1 MQHKTKPLKR
11 ILIIIILTFT
21 TLNVSSQENKI
32 VEGKFNPVSS
42 FIDYSEF
49 LEDIEKA
56 PENIKI
62 NLELYLKII
71 LGDWF
76 NKVTFYEG
84 LIADLD
90 GYFKEN
96 PLAYKRGWLATKY
109 QFVYLLSDDNIGIS
123 KYYIK
128 IDMDKYGQII
138 NCNWPSK
145 DFNYTYFFNENTT
158 IPFKNNFQS
167 NELMFENAMKWANAN
182 SVPTDNYSVELTY
195 NKEKN
200 IMCFKFEFLTEKRGN
215 SKSYRVAEFNWLNG
229 LKVTGY
235 STMSITNH

>member
-1 MQHKTKPLKR
+1 VQHKTKPLRK

-21 TLNVSSQENKI
+21 TWNISSQENKI
-32 VEGKFNPVSS
+32 VEGRFNSVSS
-42 FIDYSEF
+42 FIDFSKE
-49 LEDIEKA
+49 LKNINQA
-56 PENIKI
+56 PENIKM
-62 NLELYLKII
+62 NLEIYLKVI
-71 LGDWF
+71 LGNWF
-76 NKVTFYEG
+76 EKATFHEG
-84 LIADLD
+84 LEADLD

-109 QFVYLLSDDNIGIS
+109 QFVYLISDENIGIS

-145 DFNYTYFFNENTT
+145 DFNYTYSFNEKITT
-158 IPFKNNFQS
+158 PFQNNFQ
-167 NELMFENAMKWANAN
+167 NNKLMFENAMKWAKAN

-200 IMCFKFEFLTEKRGN
+200 IMCFTFEFLTEKRGN

-229 LKVTGY
+229 LRVADY
-235 STMSITNH
+235 STISITNH

>member
-1 MQHKTKPLKR
+1 MKR
-11 ILIIIILTFT
+11 ILLIIILTFT
-21 TLNVSSQENKI
+21 TSNISSQENII
-32 VEGKFNPVSS
+32 VEGSFNPVSS

-49 LEDIEKA
+49 LEDTEKV

-62 NLELYLKII
+62 NLELYLKVI

-76 NKVTFYEG
+76 DKITFYEG

-109 QFVYLLSDDNIGIS
+109 QFVYLLSDENIGIS

-128 IDMDKYGQII
+128 IDMDKYSQII

-145 DFNYTYFFNENTT
+145 DFNYTYSFNEKTT
-158 IPFKNNFQS
+158 TPFQNDFQS
-167 NELMFENAMKWANAN
+167 NELMFENAMKWAKAN

-195 NKEKN
+195 KKEKN
-200 IMCFKFEFLTEKRGN
+200 IMCFIFTFLTEKKGN
-215 SKSYRVAEFNWLNG
+215 IKSYRVAEFNWLNG
-229 LKVTGY
+229 SKVADY
-235 STMSITNH
+235 STISITNH

>member
-1 MQHKTKPLKR
+1 MQHKRKPLRKT
-11 ILIIIILTFT
+11 LIILILTFT
-21 TLNVSSQENKI
+21 SFNINSQENKI
-32 VEGKFNPVSS
+32 VEGRYNSVSS

-49 LEDIEKA
+49 LEDIGEA

-62 NLELYLKII
+62 NLELYLKVI

-76 NKVTFYEG
+76 DKVTFYEG
-84 LIADLD
+84 LTADLD

-138 NCNWPSK
+138 SCNWPSK
-145 DFNYTYFFNENTT
+145 DFNYTYFFNEKTT
-158 IPFKNNFQS
+158 TPFQNNFQS
-167 NELMFENAMKWANAN
+167 NELMFENAMKWAKENFI
-182 SVPTDNYSVELTY
+182 PTNNYTVELTY
-195 NKEKN
+195 NSEKN
-200 IMCFKFEFLTEKRGN
+200 IVCFAFKFLLEKKGN
-215 SKSYRVAEFNWLNG
+215 SKKYIIAEFNWLNG
-229 LKVTGY
+229 LKVDEY
-235 STMSITNH
+235 FIVSVTNH

>member
-1 MQHKTKPLKR
+1 MQHKTKPLKK

-21 TLNVSSQENKI
+21 TSNIYSQENKI
-32 VEGKFNPVSS
+32 VEGRYNPVSS
-42 FIDYSEF
+42 FIDYSKF
-49 LEDIEKA
+49 LKDIKQA

-62 NLELYLKII
+62 NLELYLKVI

-76 NKVTFYEG
+76 DKVTFHEG
-84 LIADLD
+84 LEADLD

-109 QFVYLLSDDNIGIS
+109 QFVYLLSDENIGIS

-138 NCNWPSK
+138 NCNWPCK
-145 DFNYTYFFNENTT
+145 DFNYTYSFNEKTT
-158 IPFKNNFQS
+158 TPFKNSFQN
-167 NELMFENAMKWANAN
+167 NELMFENAMKWAKAN

-195 NKEKN
+195 NKEKK
-200 IMCFKFEFLTEKRGN
+200 ILCFRFEFLTEKRGN

-229 LKVTGY
+229 LKVTDY
-235 STMSITNH
+235 STLETTVY

>member
-21 TLNVSSQENKI
+21 TSNISSQENKI
-32 VEGKFNPVSS
+32 VGGRFNPVSS

-49 LEDIEKA
+49 LEDTEKV

-76 NKVTFYEG
+76 DKITFYEG
-84 LIADLD
+84 LIADLE

-109 QFVYLLSDDNIGIS
+109 QFVYLLSDENIGVS

-145 DFNYTYFFNENTT
+145 DFNYTYFFNEKTT
-158 IPFKNNFQS
+158 TPFKNNFQS

-182 SVPTDNYSVELTY
+182 SVATDNYSVELTY

-200 IMCFKFEFLTEKRGN
+200 IMCFTFEFLTEKRGN

-229 LKVTGY
+229 LKVTDY
-235 STMSITNH
+235 STMSIRNH

>member
-1 MQHKTKPLKR
+1 MKR
-11 ILIIIILTFT
+11 ILIIILIFT
-21 TLNVSSQENKI
+21 TFNISSQENKI
-32 VEGKFNPVSS
+32 VEGRFNPVTS
-42 FIDYSEF
+42 FIDYSEY
-49 LEDIEKA
+49 LEYIEEV
-56 PENIKI
+56 PEYIKV
-62 NLELYLKII
+62 NLELYLKVI

-76 NKVTFYEG
+76 DKVTFYEG

-109 QFVYLLSDDNIGIS
+109 QFVYLLSDENIGIS

-145 DFNYTYFFNENTT
+145 DFNYTYSFNEKTT
-158 IPFKNNFQS
+158 TPFQNNFQS
-167 NELMFENAMKWANAN
+167 NELMFENAMKWAKAN
-182 SVPTDNYSVELTY
+182 SVPTDSYSVELTY

-200 IMCFKFEFLTEKRGN
+200 IMCFTFEFLTEKRGN
-215 SKSYRVAEFNWLNG
+215 SKSYRVAEFDWLNG
-229 LKVTGY
+229 LKVADY
-235 STMSITNH
+235 STISTTVY

>member
-1 MQHKTKPLKR
+1 MT
-11 ILIIIILTFT
+11 LTSF
-21 TLNVSSQENKI
+21 NINSQENKI
-32 VEGKFNPVSS
+32 VKGRYNSVSS

-49 LEDIEKA
+49 LEDIEKT
-56 PENIKI
+56 PEHIKV
-62 NLELYLKII
+62 NLEIYLKVI

-76 NKVTFYEG
+76 DKVTFYEG

-109 QFVYLLSDDNIGIS
+109 QFVYLLSDENIGIS

-145 DFNYTYFFNENTT
+145 DFNYTYFFNEKTT
-158 IPFKNNFQS
+158 TPFQNNFQN
-167 NELMFENAMKWANAN
+167 NELMFENAMKWAKAN

-200 IMCFKFEFLTEKRGN
+200 IMCFTFEFLTKKRGN

-229 LKVTGY
+229 LKVADY
-235 STMSITNH
+235 SSMETTAY

>member
-11 ILIIIILTFT
+11 ILIIIILTFAT
-21 TLNVSSQENKI
+21 SNISSQENKI
-32 VEGKFNPVSS
+32 VEGRFNPVSS

-49 LEDIEKA
+49 LEDTEKV

-62 NLELYLKII
+62 NLELYLKVI

-76 NKVTFYEG
+76 DKITFYEG

-90 GYFKEN
+90 GFFKEN

-109 QFVYLLSDDNIGIS
+109 QFVYLLSDENIGIS

-145 DFNYTYFFNENTT
+145 DFNYTYSFNEKTT
-158 IPFKNNFQS
+158 TPFQNNFQS

-182 SVPTDNYSVELTY
+182 SVPTDKYSVELTY

-200 IMCFKFEFLTEKRGN
+200 IMCFTFEFLTEKRGN
-215 SKSYRVAEFNWLNG
+215 SKSYRVAEFNWLDG
-229 LKVTGY
+229 LIVDEYT
-235 STMSITNH
+235 TMSISSH